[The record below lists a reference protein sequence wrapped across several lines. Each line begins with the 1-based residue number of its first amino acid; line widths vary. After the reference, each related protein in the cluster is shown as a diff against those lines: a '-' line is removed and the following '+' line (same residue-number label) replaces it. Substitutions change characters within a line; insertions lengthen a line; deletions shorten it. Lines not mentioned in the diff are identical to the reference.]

1 MTTLRRALLIDDEP
15 LSRLELRRLLRAHP
29 AIEVVGEVGT
39 LSDAR
44 ARLSV
49 HDYDLVFLDIQLRG
63 GNGFELLDSIA
74 PTAQI
79 VFVTAY
85 DRFALRAFE
94 VNALDYL
101 LKPVGAARLA
111 ATLTRLEES
120 RPAGGAAPALAST
133 LPLAAEGEHALTM
146 EDRVFVRSGASTR
159 MLAVA
164 SICAIRSC
172 ENYTELFLS
181 GGDVVMVLRTLK
193 SWEQALQRGRGVVR
207 ARCAGAAARGESP
220 AARGAAPAIQRG
232 RVGAVDS
239 VADGAHWRARS
250 RAERMPERLMGL
262 LRNSC
267 TPAVKACSMSA
278 GRTLAVRAIR

>member
-120 RPAGGAAPALAST
+120 RPAAGAAPALAST

-193 SWEQALQRGRGVVR
+193 SWEQALPAQNFVR
-207 ARCAGAAARGESP
+207 IHRQAIVNLARVKRITRRSEDEVLFELDAPVPPLAASRRQLAELRQQFSAAGL
-220 AARGAAPAIQRG
+220 
-232 RVGAVDS
+232 
-239 VADGAHWRARS
+239 
-250 RAERMPERLMGL
+250 ERLI
-262 LRNSC
+262 
-267 TPAVKACSMSA
+267 P
-278 GRTLAVRAIR
+278 